1 MVLVEATM
9 ALMVLTAVSLM
20 MLKLALGIVAPRQW
34 TLQQSVTDAYLTF
47 EKAFAERVEFDRLTA
62 NDSPWPLYPA
72 SSSQQVELG
81 RLPGGRPLLATLRRT
96 RQPDANNLPAQGGTG
111 TVATNPAGME
121 TWRLQSLVSYR
132 IGGRTYVKSRTIVRA
147 R

>member
-62 NDSPWPLYPA
+62 TDSPWPLYPA

-81 RLPGGRPLLATLRRT
+81 RLPGGQPLVATLRRT

-121 TWRLQSLVSYR
+121 TWRLQSLVSYQ

>member
-62 NDSPWPLYPA
+62 TDSPWPLYPA

-81 RLPGGRPLLATLRRT
+81 RLPGGQPLVATLRRT

-132 IGGRTYVKSRTIVRA
+132 ISGRTYVKSRTIVRA